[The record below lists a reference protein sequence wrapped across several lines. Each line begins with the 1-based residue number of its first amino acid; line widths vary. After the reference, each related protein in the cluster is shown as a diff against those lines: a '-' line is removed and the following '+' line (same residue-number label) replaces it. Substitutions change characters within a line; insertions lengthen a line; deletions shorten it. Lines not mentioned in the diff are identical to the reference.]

1 MNTQWLKTR
10 QTKYT
15 AYVTVYIVIIIG
27 VLGLAN
33 FLAQRYNKSWDSTAN
48 KQFSL
53 SDQTVKV
60 VKGLNQDVAINYFDR
75 TSNLTDPR
83 GNARDL
89 LDRYANLSP
98 KVHVQYVDP
107 QKKPEIA
114 RAAGV
119 KTY

>member
-1 MNTQWLKTR
+1 MNTQWMKAR

-15 AYVTVYIVIIIG
+15 GFVLVYVIIIIG

-33 FLAQRYNKSWDSTAN
+33 FLAQRYNKSWDATAN

-53 SDQTVKV
+53 SDQTMKV
-60 VKGLNQDVAINYFDR
+60 VKGLNQDVTIDYFDR
-75 TSNLTDPR
+75 TSNLSDPR

-98 KVHVQYVDP
+98 KVHVN
-107 QKKPEIA
+107 
-114 RAAGV
+114 
-119 KTY
+119 